1 MGEFDTDFASD
12 FNDLDYCLKLR
23 KNNYRVAWAPYAH
36 LTHHEGVSIQRKA
49 PNPAEAQLF
58 RDRWQD
64 QKKETP
70 MTDP

>member
-1 MGEFDTDFASD
+1 VGEFDTDFASD

-23 KNNYRVAWAPYAH
+23 KNNYRVAWTPYAH
-36 LTHHEGVSIQRKA
+36 LTHHEGVSIQSKA